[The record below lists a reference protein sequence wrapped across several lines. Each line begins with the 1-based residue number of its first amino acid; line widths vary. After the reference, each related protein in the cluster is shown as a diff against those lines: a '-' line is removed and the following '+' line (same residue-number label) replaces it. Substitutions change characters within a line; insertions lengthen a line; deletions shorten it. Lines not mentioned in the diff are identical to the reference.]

1 MALSE
6 VLLLKPVEN
15 LGAEGDQ
22 IKVRAGYARNFL
34 FPQNIALPVS
44 RANRKHI
51 EALKKARSARE
62 AKELESAQSI
72 VAKLTEIHLVFAV
85 KTGEGGKMFGAV
97 TAIDIASKLSE
108 QGVTFDRKKVHL
120 PHGSVKGLGKHVA
133 HIKLH
138 NEITHELEF
147 EVVSENPIE
156 LPPEENPEADAGETE
171 GRKGKREYKRRDKK
185 ERPRADA
192 SAEEK
197 KAE

>member
-22 IKVRAGYARNFL
+22 VKVRAGFARNYL
-34 FPQNIALPVS
+34 LPQGIALPVN

-51 EALKKARSARE
+51 DALQKARALRE
-62 AKELESAQSI
+62 AKELENAQGILGKIQGVSI
-72 VAKLTEIHLVFAV
+72 VFAV

-97 TAIDIASKLSE
+97 TVADLLAKFAE
-108 QGVTFDRKKVHL
+108 NGVELDRKQLHL
-120 PHGSVKGLGKHVA
+120 PHGSVKGLGKHLA

-138 NEITHELEF
+138 SSITHDFEF

-156 LPPEENPEADAGETE
+156 GTSEPEPVKPEPAA
-171 GRKGKREYKRRDKK
+171 
-185 ERPRADA
+185 
-192 SAEEK
+192 
-197 KAE
+197 